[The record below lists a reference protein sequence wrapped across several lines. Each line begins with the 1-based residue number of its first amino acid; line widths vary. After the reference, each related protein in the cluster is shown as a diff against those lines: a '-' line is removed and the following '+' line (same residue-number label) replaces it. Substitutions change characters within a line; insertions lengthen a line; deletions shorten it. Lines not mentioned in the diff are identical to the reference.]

1 MSKDRVGVGWRSELA
16 AGILSTLDR
25 IDVPIGLI
33 SWCQKSGAATWIG
46 QA

>member
-1 MSKDRVGVGWRSELA
+1 MPKDRVGIGRRSELA

-25 IDVPIGLI
+25 IDVLIGLI
-33 SWCQKSGAATWIG
+33 SWRQKSGAATWIG